1 MQVSVAW
8 SVRDGVAEEV
18 TLSLPDGATALDA
31 IRAGG
36 LLEGPAGIDP
46 STQAI
51 GVWGRACAPTTLLKE
66 GDRVEVYRPLAMD
79 PKEARRQ
86 RATRR

>member
-1 MQVSVAW
+1 MDISLAW
-8 SVRDGVAEEV
+8 SVADGVAEET
-18 TLSLPDGATALDA
+18 TLSVPTGATALDA

-36 LLEGPAGIDP
+36 LLDGAADIDP
-46 STQAI
+46 STQVA
-51 GVWGRACAPTTLLKE
+51 GVWGRACALSTVLKP